1 MNNDLELKYCTL
13 DEEQVKE
20 FAYNI
25 TNEVINNY
33 IKKKKKEY
41 EIWKDEEYLKKIIRL
56 AIHPTTKIKELG
68 IKERIQL
75 LEKLK
80 RK

>member
-33 IKKKKKEY
+33 IRNHQKEC
-41 EIWKDEEYLKKIIRL
+41 EIWKDEE
-56 AIHPTTKIKELG
+56 
-68 IKERIQL
+68 
-75 LEKLK
+75 
-80 RK
+80 